1 MLQFNK
7 SQTTNTNAIY
17 LDSVYTASITSVIV
31 DLTQSYDQST
41 SSFNGTVTS
50 APNAYR
56 NWLIFTNSGSSVPS
70 ASGQYNVFIY
80 EGAAVGVYT
89 WDTAD
94 LLWSAADFTW
104 EEGGSTGKGDLLYSD
119 RAFISGSN
127 ESSFNT
133 YLSPDQTGAYITYN
147 G

>member
-7 SQTTNTNAIY
+7 SQPTNTNAIY
-17 LDSVYTASITSVIV
+17 LDSVFTGSISSVFV
-31 DLTQSYDQST
+31 EVTQSYDLST

-56 NWLIFTNSGSSVPS
+56 NWLIFTNSGSVVPS
-70 ASGQYNVFIY
+70 ASGQYDAKIY
-80 EGAAVGVYT
+80 SATGLLTYT

-94 LLWSAADFTW
+94 LLWLSADFTW
-104 EEGGSTGKGDLLYSD
+104 DQGGTGGKGALLYSD
-119 RAFISGSN
+119 RAFVSGSN
-127 ESSFNT
+127 EQSITQYVSSNEN
-133 YLSPDQTGAYITYN
+133 GAYITYN

>member
-7 SQTTNTNAIY
+7 SQTTNTNAVY
-17 LDSVYTASITSVIV
+17 LDSVYTASLTSVFV
-31 DLTQSYDQST
+31 EVTQSYDLST

-56 NWLIFTNSGSSVPS
+56 NWLIFTNSGSAVPS
-70 ASGQYNVFIY
+70 ASGQYDVKIY
-80 EGAAVGVYT
+80 SGTGLLTYT

-94 LLWSAADFTW
+94 LLWLSADFTW
-104 EEGGSTGKGDLLYSD
+104 DQGGTGGQGVLLYSD
-119 RAFISGSN
+119 RAFVSGSN
-127 ESSFNT
+127 DSSIT
-133 YLSPDQTGAYITYN
+133 QYVSPDENGTYITYN